1 MAVPAGS
8 LNLNYVKPTPTIF
21 ELEALKGLPCGCVAA
36 AFRARPWDVA
46 VVSLE
51 AKGPHCL
58 FPGHRM
64 GQVLHFGDPL
74 LEEDEEDDE

>member
-1 MAVPAGS
+1 
-8 LNLNYVKPTPTIF
+8 
-21 ELEALKGLPCGCVAA
+21 VAA
-36 AFRARPWDVA
+36 AYRARPWDVA
-46 VVSLE
+46 LVSLE

-74 LEEDEEDDE
+74 LDEDEEDDE

>member
-8 LNLNYVKPTPTIF
+8 LNYVKPTPTIF
-21 ELEALKGLPCGCVAA
+21 ELEALEGLPCGCVAA

-51 AKGPHCL
+51 AKGPHCIL
-58 FPGHRM
+58 AGHIN
-64 GQVLHFGDPL
+64 GQVLRLGDIS
-74 LEEDEEDDE
+74 EFEDEEDDE